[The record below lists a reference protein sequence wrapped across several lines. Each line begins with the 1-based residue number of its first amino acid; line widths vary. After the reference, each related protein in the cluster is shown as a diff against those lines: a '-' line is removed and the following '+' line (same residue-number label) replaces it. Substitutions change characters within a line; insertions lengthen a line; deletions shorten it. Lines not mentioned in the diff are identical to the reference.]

1 MKERSL
7 SNVDFVMKVFSIKQP
22 KKHIES
28 VHEKKKPFKL
38 GLCKDFKSKTFKT
51 HSGLGF
57 KHFEHSFSIK
67 QYLEYPL
74 NG

>member
-7 SNVDFVMKVFSIKQP
+7 SNVDFVRKVFSIKQP

-28 VHEKKKPFKL
+28 VNEKKKPFK
-38 GLCKDFKSKTFKT
+38 DFTSETFKT

-57 KHFEHSFSIK
+57 KIA
-67 QYLEYPL
+67 
-74 NG
+74 

>member
-7 SNVDFVMKVFSIKQP
+7 SNVDFVRKVFNIKQP

-28 VHEKKKPFKL
+28 DHEKKKPFKL
-38 GLCKDFKSKTFKT
+38 GLCKDFTSETFKT

-57 KHFEHSFSIK
+57 KIA
-67 QYLEYPL
+67 
-74 NG
+74 